1 MLNPMDWLIISVGI
15 QSRVDSV
22 DIEYMY
28 LIKRV
33 GVSTSDEIVSYRIQ
47 DNLFWVLSYCF
58 VRLGYWLLSRELA
71 LGGGVVVFRLG
82 PSPTQWVA
90 FFFFFTSLPNA
101 SYPCLPVLGLPSLLI
116 HFPFLPSSFS
126 LPNPTPLNQSP
137 LSSFHSGPSGLS
149 EGDRVPIKLQERATD
164 FLHQFEKFRYLFPR
178 CQLAWL
184 SWQQQSFYD
193 ALSSPP
199 LKKTILHRKSIIF

>member
-1 MLNPMDWLIISVGI
+1 M
-15 QSRVDSV
+15 
-22 DIEYMY
+22 
-28 LIKRV
+28 
-33 GVSTSDEIVSYRIQ
+33 
-47 DNLFWVLSYCF
+47 
-58 VRLGYWLLSRELA
+58 
-71 LGGGVVVFRLG
+71 VVFRLG

-199 LKKTILHRKSIIF
+199 LKKPFYIEKVSSFEKKKLESGMQIYSFFFPEVLLLGTVFF

>member
-1 MLNPMDWLIISVGI
+1 M
-15 QSRVDSV
+15 
-22 DIEYMY
+22 
-28 LIKRV
+28 
-33 GVSTSDEIVSYRIQ
+33 
-47 DNLFWVLSYCF
+47 
-58 VRLGYWLLSRELA
+58 
-71 LGGGVVVFRLG
+71 VVFRLG
-82 PSPTQWVA
+82 PSPTRWVA
-90 FFFFFTSLPNA
+90 FFFFFLLLCRTPPTLPPSTWPSFPSYSLSFP
-101 SYPCLPVLGLPSLLI
+101 PLLLLPS
-116 HFPFLPSSFS
+116 PT
-126 LPNPTPLNQSP
+126 PTPLNQSP

-199 LKKTILHRKSIIF
+199 LKKTILHRKNISSF